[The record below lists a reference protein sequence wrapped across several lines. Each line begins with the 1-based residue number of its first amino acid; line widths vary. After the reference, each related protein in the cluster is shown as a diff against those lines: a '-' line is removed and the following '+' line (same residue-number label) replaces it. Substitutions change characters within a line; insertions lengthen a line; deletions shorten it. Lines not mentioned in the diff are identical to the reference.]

1 MAEYDVNFAST
12 LKIAWDNFLKSH
24 DRLIFVVCGSVS
36 MWIKENIIE
45 SKAFFGRRSLDLV
58 VPELPL
64 RECVRFWGERLDRTP
79 IGDIVDFI
87 SVTGGVPKYLEE
99 LNPSLSANENIRRLA
114 FEPNAVLRMDFDEMF
129 TDVIRRQPKFAG
141 RALRALMDGPKTIS
155 EIALKL
161 GVKRGGDLSEAM
173 AQLVEAGLV
182 ARQGGENPMTGV
194 STRMARYRIR
204 DNYSRFYLRYL
215 EPAKAMIDEGAF
227 AFHELDQFKGWQIDR
242 GYQFENLVLNNFREI
257 LKPLHL
263 EKSLVKSA
271 APYVRRGSEKTGRK
285 GVPVDLLIQTNM
297 SLCIVEVKRQK
308 QIGPEVIAAVQE
320 KCRRVPHGRDV
331 ALRTALVYE
340 GDLAPSVEAEGY
352 FDAIVPFHRLLGL

>member
-45 SKAFFGRRSLDLV
+45 SKAFLGRRSLDLV

-79 IGDIVDFI
+79 SGDIVDFI

-155 EIALKL
+155 EIASKL
-161 GVKRGGDLSEAM
+161 GVKRGATCRRRWPSLW
-173 AQLVEAGLV
+173 
-182 ARQGGENPMTGV
+182 RP
-194 STRMARYRIR
+194 
-204 DNYSRFYLRYL
+204 
-215 EPAKAMIDEGAF
+215 
-227 AFHELDQFKGWQIDR
+227 GWLLDR
-242 GYQFENLVLNNFREI
+242 GER
-257 LKPLHL
+257 
-263 EKSLVKSA
+263 
-271 APYVRRGSEKTGRK
+271 
-285 GVPVDLLIQTNM
+285 IQ
-297 SLCIVEVKRQK
+297 
-308 QIGPEVIAAVQE
+308 
-320 KCRRVPHGRDV
+320 
-331 ALRTALVYE
+331 
-340 GDLAPSVEAEGY
+340 
-352 FDAIVPFHRLLGL
+352 

>member
-1 MAEYDVNFAST
+1 
-12 LKIAWDNFLKSH
+12 
-24 DRLIFVVCGSVS
+24 
-36 MWIKENIIE
+36 
-45 SKAFFGRRSLDLV
+45 
-58 VPELPL
+58 
-64 RECVRFWGERLDRTP
+64 
-79 IGDIVDFI
+79 
-87 SVTGGVPKYLEE
+87 
-99 LNPSLSANENIRRLA
+99 
-114 FEPNAVLRMDFDEMF
+114 MDFDEMF

-271 APYVRRGSEKTGRK
+271 APYVRRGSEKIERACR
-285 GVPVDLLIQTNM
+285 LI
-297 SLCIVEVKRQK
+297 
-308 QIGPEVIAAVQE
+308 
-320 KCRRVPHGRDV
+320 
-331 ALRTALVYE
+331 
-340 GDLAPSVEAEGY
+340 
-352 FDAIVPFHRLLGL
+352 F